1 MANTK
6 NSSSYV
12 KNVASHLHAGKVNA
26 IIVTNGILLWKLK
39 SDSKKTPNF
48 RAGFAGSI
56 SKATSLSAIKGK
68 KHSLVSTHI
77 GEFDRVLSG
86 GIVKSS
92 VTLVGGD
99 PGIGKSSILLQIMSF
114 LFLQKKVLYISG
126 EESFEQIALRAERL
140 NLAKD
145 NLYW

>member
-1 MANTK
+1 M
-6 NSSSYV
+6 
-12 KNVASHLHAGKVNA
+12 
-26 IIVTNGILLWKLK
+26 
-39 SDSKKTPNF
+39 
-48 RAGFAGSI
+48 
-56 SKATSLSAIKGK
+56 
-68 KHSLVSTHI
+68 
-77 GEFDRVLSG
+77 LSG